1 MYLTAPLHFF
11 FFNAGLNPLILSL
24 LMHFKSVSRFE
35 SIVGENNILRLHKS
49 MLVSFPG
56 VISHFGFTGIRVWV
70 TNEES

>member
-1 MYLTAPLHFF
+1 
-11 FFNAGLNPLILSL
+11 
-24 LMHFKSVSRFE
+24 MHFKSVSRFE